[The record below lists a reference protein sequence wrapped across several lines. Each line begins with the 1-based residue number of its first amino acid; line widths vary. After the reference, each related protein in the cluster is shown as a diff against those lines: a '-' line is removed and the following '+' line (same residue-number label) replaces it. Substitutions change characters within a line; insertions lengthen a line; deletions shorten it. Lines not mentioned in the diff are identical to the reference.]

1 MNIKTPLTDYVNF
14 VNIYIRT
21 KYYESK
27 ELIED
32 LKNLS
37 KIHINIQI
45 NLGNINM

>member
-32 LKNLS
+32 FKNWS
-37 KIHINIQI
+37 
-45 NLGNINM
+45 